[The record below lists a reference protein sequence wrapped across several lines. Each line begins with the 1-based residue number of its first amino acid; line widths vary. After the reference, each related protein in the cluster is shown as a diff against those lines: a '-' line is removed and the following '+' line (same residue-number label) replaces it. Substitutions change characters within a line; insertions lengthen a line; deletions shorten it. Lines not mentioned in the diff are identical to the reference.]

1 VPSSDSIA
9 SRAASLQPFVCSST
23 AGGLDAAWVHVAG
36 TLDIASSR
44 QLELTLEESAARLVV
59 LDMRDLAF
67 MDTAGVHA
75 IIDAS
80 VRARDDGRRLILLR
94 GTPNVDRVFAL
105 TGTADVVE
113 IGDLDPPPKPPG
125 QLPLTFADDTLIP

>member
-1 VPSSDSIA
+1 VPSPDSIA

-23 AGGLDAAWVHVAG
+23 MGELDAAWVHVAG
-36 TLDIASSR
+36 TLDIASSL
-44 QLELTLEESAARLVV
+44 QLEVTLDESAARLVV

-67 MDTAGVHA
+67 MDCAGVHA

-94 GTPNVDRVFAL
+94 GSPNVDRVFAL

-113 IGDLDPPPKPPG
+113 IGDLDPPPEPPG
-125 QLPLTFADDTLIP
+125 QLALTYADDTLIP